1 MMGIDFQLNGFPM
14 KVFESSTNVRD
25 LLAKISQEKDGATD
39 LLFQHCMERMRVL
52 AHRLFQSRKD
62 LHLFEESDDLLQ
74 KTLLRLHRA
83 IQVLKPA
90 TTRAFMSIALQNM
103 RWALKDLSRDM
114 HNRLDKLGHSGAIA
128 KAPSVEDEPST
139 LLEWAHFHEAIE
151 KLPQEERETF
161 DLIYYGGLGQEEA
174 AEMLGI
180 SHRTIKRRWRL
191 ARLMLAKALEN
202 EWPQIE

>member
-1 MMGIDFQLNGFPM
+1 M

-25 LLAKISQEKDGATD
+25 LLGKVTQQEAGATD
-39 LLFQHCMERMRVL
+39 LLFQHCMERMRIL

-74 KTLLRLHRA
+74 KTLVRLHRA
-83 IQVLKPA
+83 IHILKPS
-90 TTRAFMSIALQNM
+90 TTRAFMTIALQNM

-114 HNRLDKLGHSGAIA
+114 HNHLDKLGHSSAIA
-128 KAPSVEDEPST
+128 KAPSVDEEPST
-139 LLEWAHFHEAIE
+139 LLEWAHFHDAIE

-174 AEMLGI
+174 AEILRV
-180 SHRTIKRRWRL
+180 STRTIKRRWRL
-191 ARLMLAKALEN
+191 ARILLARALDN
-202 EWPQIE
+202 EWPSME